1 MKKLLLSFVV
11 FSTCALHAQDK
22 IQINTVNFSVGKNA
36 TKFLYQ
42 FGSETK
48 PTQFVNGNA
57 YSLNIGIDLSEKHTL
72 RPELN
77 FYQAGAKTTVDD
89 IPLNWKLSYLGVGF
103 GYLYNL
109 LNKNNI
115 SLSPGAVVGV
125 DYMTQGEQTIGIN
138 RYDIIESNYLK
149 KLNVSAGLL
158 LNSRFKVTE
167 TLFLSFEYRF
177 NFGLNQIEIDSE
189 EKTRNIGNVGLI
201 GLSFKL

>member
-1 MKKLLLSFVV
+1 MRTIFCLLLASLPIFSF
-11 FSTCALHAQDK
+11 AQYKVKADE
-22 IQINTVNFSVGKNA
+22 INFLVGKNA

-57 YSLNIGIDLSEKHTL
+57 YSLNIGINLSEKHTL

-77 FYQAGAKTTVDD
+77 LYQAGAKTTVDD
-89 IPLNWKLSYLGVGF
+89 LPLNWKLTYLGVGC
-103 GYLYNL
+103 GYLYNV
-109 LNKNNI
+109 LNKNTI

-125 DYMTQGEQTIGIN
+125 DYMTQGEQTIGVN
-138 RYDIIESNYLK
+138 RYDVIENNYLK

-189 EKTRNIGNVGLI
+189 EKTRNIGNTALI